1 MSRKV
6 TVTFED
12 GTKQVYTGVPDSSTP
27 AMIEE
32 AVKKEFPN
40 KKIKNIHGEKETDS
54 TPATPAPAK
63 PVDPK
68 KDIGGTSTPPA
79 KGDDKEGMPQQ
90 DYSKYYPDRYT
101 PPGMIRNKRGN
112 LVYY

>member
-1 MSRKV
+1 MTRKV
-6 TVTFED
+6 TVTFD
-12 GTKQVYTGVPDSSTP
+12 DDTQKVYTGVPDSSTP

-32 AVKKEFPN
+32 AVKKEYPD
-40 KKIKNIHGEKETDS
+40 KKIKNIHGEKETGS
-54 TPATPAPAK
+54 TPAPTTT
-63 PVDPK
+63 PK
-68 KDIGGTSTPPA
+68 KDIDSTSTPPA

-90 DYSKYYPDRYT
+90 DYSKNYPDRYT